1 MNYISDPIT
10 HKLSK
15 FIWLFWAV
23 LWVSLAIGFG
33 NETNFVMTDIKN
45 GYQVPGLVA
54 SILLWAAVLI
64 QIVKLIYYSHECNY
78 LLKVG
83 RWLLL
88 IATGIFAY
96 RITYMLIVYGD
107 VYTSLAA
114 IIGAIILAIG
124 LTLSSL
130 GVMMHEHFKIA
141 TK

>member
-10 HKLSK
+10 NKLSK

-33 NETNFVMTDIKN
+33 SENNFVMVNAKN
-45 GYQVPGLVA
+45 GYEIPGLIA
-54 SILLWAAVLI
+54 AILLWGAVLI

-88 IATGIFAY
+88 IASGIFAY
-96 RITYMLIVYGD
+96 RMTYMLVVYGD
-107 VYTSLAA
+107 IYASLAA
-114 IIGAIILAIG
+114 IVGAIILAVG
-124 LTLSSL
+124 LILSSL
-130 GVMMHEHFKIA
+130 GVMMYEHFRIA

>member
-1 MNYISDPIT
+1 MKYISDPIT
-10 HKLSK
+10 NKLSK

-33 NETNFVMTDIKN
+33 SETNFVMINTKN
-45 GYQVPGLVA
+45 GYEVPGLIA
-54 SILLWAAVLI
+54 SILLWAALLI

-88 IATGIFAY
+88 ITTGIFAY
-96 RITYMLIVYGD
+96 RMTYMLIVYGD
-107 VYTSLAA
+107 IYASLAA

-124 LTLSSL
+124 LILASL
-130 GVMMHEHFKIA
+130 GVMMNEHFKIA
-141 TK
+141 T